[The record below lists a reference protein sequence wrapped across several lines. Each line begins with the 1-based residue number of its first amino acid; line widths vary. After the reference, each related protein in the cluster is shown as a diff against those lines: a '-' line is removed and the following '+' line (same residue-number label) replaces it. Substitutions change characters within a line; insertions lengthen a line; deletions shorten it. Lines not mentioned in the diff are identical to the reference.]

1 MISRRIAAAFAAA
14 ASAML
19 ILSSCATGDD
29 AVAQGGTFDFV
40 SPGGQTKIFYD
51 PPSDRGTIGKLS
63 GPDLMN
69 EGQKV
74 GVEDFEG
81 KVVVLNVWGQ
91 WCGPC
96 RAEADDLEQ
105 VYEQTKDSGVQFL
118 GINVRDDTKNKAQD
132 FVVDNKVSYP
142 SIYDPS
148 MRSLIALGD
157 GYPTSVIPT
166 TIVLDRQHRVAAV
179 FLQELLA
186 EDLLP
191 VVQRM
196 TTTTTTLLA
205 GSDTL
210 SAGVGEAFQNAASS
224 GPLLLALGACV
235 LAGLVSFASPCVVPL
250 VPGYLSYLAGVVGA
264 DAPAITAEEAK
275 TRTITRSSRLRV
287 AGAAGLFVAGFT
299 VVFVLATASV
309 FGVISTLLVNREVLM
324 RVGGV
329 VTIAMGLV
337 FIGLIPAL
345 QKDVRFEPRRVS
357 SLVGAP
363 LLGGVFAL
371 GWTPCLGPTL
381 AGVMSV
387 AAGTDGMTAAR
398 GVTLI
403 VAYCIGL
410 GLPFIIL
417 ALGSARALTGV
428 GWLRRNARTIQIFGG
443 IMLVAVGIALV
454 TGAWDQ
460 FVGWVRDA
468 FISEVT

>member
-1 MISRRIAAAFAAA
+1 MISRRIAAALGAA

-19 ILSSCATGDD
+19 FLSSCATGDD

-74 GVEDFEG
+74 GVDDFEG

-148 MRSLIALGD
+148 MRSLIALGK

-191 VVQRM
+191 VVQRI
-196 TTTTTTLLA
+196 A
-205 GSDTL
+205 Q
-210 SAGVGEAFQNAASS
+210 E
-224 GPLLLALGACV
+224 
-235 LAGLVSFASPCVVPL
+235 
-250 VPGYLSYLAGVVGA
+250 
-264 DAPAITAEEAK
+264 DA
-275 TRTITRSSRLRV
+275 
-287 AGAAGLFVAGFT
+287 
-299 VVFVLATASV
+299 
-309 FGVISTLLVNREVLM
+309 
-324 RVGGV
+324 
-329 VTIAMGLV
+329 
-337 FIGLIPAL
+337 
-345 QKDVRFEPRRVS
+345 Q
-357 SLVGAP
+357 
-363 LLGGVFAL
+363 
-371 GWTPCLGPTL
+371 
-381 AGVMSV
+381 
-387 AAGTDGMTAAR
+387 
-398 GVTLI
+398 
-403 VAYCIGL
+403 
-410 GLPFIIL
+410 
-417 ALGSARALTGV
+417 
-428 GWLRRNARTIQIFGG
+428 
-443 IMLVAVGIALV
+443 
-454 TGAWDQ
+454 
-460 FVGWVRDA
+460 
-468 FISEVT
+468 